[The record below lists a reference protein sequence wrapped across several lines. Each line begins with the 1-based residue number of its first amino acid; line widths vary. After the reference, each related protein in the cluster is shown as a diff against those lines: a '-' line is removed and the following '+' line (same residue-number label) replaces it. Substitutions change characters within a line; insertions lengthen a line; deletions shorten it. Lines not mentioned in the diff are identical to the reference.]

1 MKREEIRDWIVQ
13 SFMPVHLSLP
23 NETLDQIIDATILYW
38 NTHSGYKIV
47 RMFSVTADANTTQ
60 VQLSADIKTVIH
72 CYPSAMVEELFSNHP
87 MWVLLGFITLDRYT
101 EDLMLLSNT
110 FENYKIYLGNDFR
123 WKWIRSDDSTVGG
136 WLYLQQTPRGA
147 SKVAVVGTKRILV
160 GEDITDEFIYN
171 WIREHARSRVK
182 IFEGNVLRK
191 AVIIGISN
199 DGESMVTEG
208 KAECLALEEA
218 LRKESRWMLCSVR
231 K

>member
-1 MKREEIRDWIVQ
+1 MKREEIRDWITQ
-13 SFMPVHLSLP
+13 SFKPVSLSLP
-23 NETLDQIIDATILYW
+23 NDTLDQIVDATILYW
-38 NTHSGYKIV
+38 NTHSCHKIV
-47 RMFSVTADANTTQ
+47 RMFDASAAADHTQ
-60 VQLSADIKTVIH
+60 VQLSAEIKTVVQ
-72 CYPSAMVEELFSNHP
+72 CYPSAMAEELFSNHP

-123 WKWIRSDDSTVGG
+123 WKWIRADDSTQGG
-136 WLYLQQTPRGA
+136 WLYMQQVPRGA
-147 SKVAVVGTKRILV
+147 VRVAVVGTKRILP
-160 GEDITDEFIYN
+160 GEDIVDEFIYN
-171 WIREHARSRVK
+171 WVREHARSRVK

-191 AVIIGISN
+191 AVIIGIQN
-199 DGESMVTEG
+199 DGDSMVTEG